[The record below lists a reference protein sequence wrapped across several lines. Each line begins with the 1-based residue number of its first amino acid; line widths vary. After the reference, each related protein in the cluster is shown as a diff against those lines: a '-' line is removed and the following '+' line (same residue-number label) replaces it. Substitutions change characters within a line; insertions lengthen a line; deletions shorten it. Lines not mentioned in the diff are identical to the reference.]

1 MTNYRPVSNIS
12 LVSTLVERIIGSQL
26 MDYLAANSLILN
38 LQSAYRRH
46 NSTETAILK
55 ELSMPSDVFLVADKL
70 TTDAVHLKA

>member
-1 MTNYRPVSNIS
+1 
-12 LVSTLVERIIGSQL
+12 VSTLVERIIASQL

-55 ELSMPSDVFLVADKL
+55 ELSDVFLVADKL

>member
-1 MTNYRPVSNIS
+1 
-12 LVSTLVERIIGSQL
+12 VSTLVERIVASQL
-26 MDYLAANSLILN
+26 MDYLAANILN

-55 ELSMPSDVFLVADKL
+55 ELSDVFLVADKL